1 MYVCQSPQ
9 KAALLHTYA
18 EKHKVTIHGAPRR
31 RKAYIQ
37 CGVAWFPKETVT
49 TLLSLPQCH
58 AAFGMIPSTLA
69 WVDQNPVSQHLLWQP
84 PSGYTLH
91 NCYSLPHDPG
101 YSRVR
106 IYDTQRYGQGVGFMG
121 GAMGYNFIYFTMDTA
136 AEISSEMS
144 AAQPT
149 ATCHHHPVARFSSWR
164 NQLLWSVFIHTFNL
178 PSFSDFKSHRS

>member
-1 MYVCQSPQ
+1 MGCGLVPQ
-9 KAALLHTYA
+9 
-18 EKHKVTIHGAPRR
+18 R
-31 RKAYIQ
+31 
-37 CGVAWFPKETVT
+37 TVT

-58 AAFGMIPSTLA
+58 AAFGMILSTLA
-69 WVDQNPVSQHLLWQP
+69 WVDQNPVSQHVLWQP

-91 NCYSLPHDPG
+91 NCYSLPRDPG

-106 IYDTQRYGQGVGFMG
+106 IYDTPRYGQGVGFMG
-121 GAMGYNFIYFTMDTA
+121 GAIYFMMDTA
-136 AEISSEMS
+136 VEISSEMS

-164 NQLLWSVFIHTFNL
+164 NQLLWSIFIHTFNL